1 MGASK
6 GGGARAAVIALTGI
20 AAVCMAALSSCASD
34 GASAESPDERDL
46 ATTVESSAPATTVAT
61 TAAPAAAAVP
71 YYVSLGDS
79 YASGYEAGVGN
90 TDNGFAYQVADE
102 ATAASQP
109 LVLVNFGCGGAT
121 TTSVLEAE
129 GCSPQ
134 GLGPGAEPY
143 DGQTQLEAAETF
155 IRAHPGEV
163 GLITLSIGGNDVT
176 ACSIADDPVACV
188 TNAVEGISTNVPQIL
203 QRLRAAAGPDVLIVG
218 TTYPD
223 VLLGQ
228 WLDGTP
234 EARQMAALS
243 VTAFKSLINPALAK
257 AYMEAGGTFV
267 DVTEATGAYGPMTEL
282 TALAPYGDIPVPV
295 AKVCELTYYCAERDI
310 HPNADGYQV
319 IADLVVDAYLSSVPP
334 VAGGASG

>member
-1 MGASK
+1 MGEAM
-6 GGGARAAVIALTGI
+6 GGPRTAFVALAVMA
-20 AAVCMAALSSCASD
+20 MAALAACADD
-34 GASAESPDERDL
+34 GASADTPAEGE
-46 ATTVESSAPATTVAT
+46 AVTTVETSAPATTVTT
-61 TAAPAAAAVP
+61 TAAASAVP

-90 TDNGFAYQVADE
+90 TDNGFAYQVVDE
-102 ATAASQP
+102 AAAASHP

-121 TTSVLEAE
+121 TTSLLEAE
-129 GCSPQ
+129 GCSPR

-155 IRAHPGEV
+155 IRDHPGEV
-163 GLITLSIGGNDVT
+163 GLITVSIGGNDVT

-188 TNAVEGISTNVPQIL
+188 TAAVEGISTNVAQIL
-203 QRLRAAAGPDVLIVG
+203 QRLRAAAGPEVLIVG

-234 EARQMAALS
+234 EAQQLASLS
-243 VTAFKSLINPALAK
+243 VTAFKDLINPALAK
-257 AYMEAGGTFV
+257 AYADAGGTFV
-267 DVTEATGAYGPMTEL
+267 DVTAATGAYGPMTEL
-282 TALAPYGDIPVPV
+282 TPLAPYGEIPVPV

-319 IADLVVDAYLSSVPP
+319 IADLVVDVYLSS
-334 VAGGASG
+334 ATG

>member
-1 MGASK
+1 MGEAM
-6 GGGARAAVIALTGI
+6 GGPRTAFVALAVMA
-20 AAVCMAALSSCASD
+20 MAALAACADD
-34 GASAESPDERDL
+34 GASADTPAEDE
-46 ATTVESSAPATTVAT
+46 AVTTVETSAPPTTVAT
-61 TAAPAAAAVP
+61 TAAASAVP

-90 TDNGFAYQVADE
+90 TDNGFAYQVVDE
-102 ATAASQP
+102 AAAASHP

-121 TTSVLEAE
+121 TTSLLEAE
-129 GCSPQ
+129 GCSPR

-155 IRAHPGEV
+155 IRDHPGEV
-163 GLITLSIGGNDVT
+163 GLITVSIGGNDVT

-188 TNAVEGISTNVPQIL
+188 TAAVEGISTNVPRIL
-203 QRLRAAAGPDVLIVG
+203 QRLRAAAGPEVLIVG

-223 VLLGQ
+223 VVLGQ

-234 EARQMAALS
+234 EAQQLASLS
-243 VTAFKSLINPALAK
+243 VTAFRELINPALAK
-257 AYMEAGGTFV
+257 AYADAGGTFV
-267 DVTEATGAYGPMTEL
+267 DVTAATGAYGPMTEL
-282 TALAPYGDIPVPV
+282 TPLAPYGEIPVPV

-319 IADLVVDAYLSSVPP
+319 IADLVVDAYLSS
-334 VAGGASG
+334 ATG

>member
-1 MGASK
+1 MGEAM
-6 GGGARAAVIALTGI
+6 GGPRTAFVALAVMA
-20 AAVCMAALSSCASD
+20 MAALAACAGD
-34 GASAESPDERDL
+34 GASADTPAEDE
-46 ATTVESSAPATTVAT
+46 AVTTVETSAPPTTVAT
-61 TAAPAAAAVP
+61 TAAASAVP

-90 TDNGFAYQVADE
+90 TDNGFAYQVVDE
-102 ATAASQP
+102 AAAASHP

-121 TTSVLEAE
+121 TTSLLEAE
-129 GCSPQ
+129 GCSPR

-155 IRAHPGEV
+155 IRDHPGEV
-163 GLITLSIGGNDVT
+163 GLITVSIGGNDVT

-188 TNAVEGISTNVPQIL
+188 TAAVEGISTNVPRIL
-203 QRLRAAAGPDVLIVG
+203 QRLRAAAGPEVLIVG

-223 VLLGQ
+223 VVLGQ

-234 EARQMAALS
+234 EAQQLASLS
-243 VTAFKSLINPALAK
+243 VTAFRELINPALAK
-257 AYMEAGGTFV
+257 AYADAGGTFV
-267 DVTEATGAYGPMTEL
+267 DVTAATGAYGPMTEL
-282 TALAPYGDIPVPV
+282 TPLAPYGEIPVPV

-319 IADLVVDAYLSSVPP
+319 IADLVVDAYLSS
-334 VAGGASG
+334 ATG

>member
-1 MGASK
+1 MGEAL
-6 GGGARAAVIALTGI
+6 GGPRAAFVAL
-20 AAVCMAALSSCASD
+20 AVMAMAALAACADD
-34 GASAESPDERDL
+34 GASADTPAEDE
-46 ATTVESSAPATTVAT
+46 AVTTVETSAPPTTVAT
-61 TAAPAAAAVP
+61 TAAASAVP

-90 TDNGFAYQVADE
+90 TDNGFAYQVVDE
-102 ATAASQP
+102 AAAASHP

-121 TTSVLEAE
+121 TTSLLEAE
-129 GCSPQ
+129 GCSPR

-155 IRAHPGEV
+155 IRDHPGEV
-163 GLITLSIGGNDVT
+163 GLITVSIGGNDVT

-188 TNAVEGISTNVPQIL
+188 TAAVEGISTNVPQIL
-203 QRLRAAAGPDVLIVG
+203 QRLRAAAGPEVLIVG

-234 EARQMAALS
+234 EAQQLASLS
-243 VTAFKSLINPALAK
+243 VIAFKELINPALAK
-257 AYMEAGGTFV
+257 AYADAGGTFV
-267 DVTEATGAYGPMTEL
+267 DVTAATGAYGPMTEL
-282 TALAPYGDIPVPV
+282 TPLAPYGEIPVPV

-319 IADLVVDAYLSSVPP
+319 IADLVVDAYLSS
-334 VAGGASG
+334 ATG